1 MPVLD
6 NKCMAFLP
14 MSVGFSGPRW
24 SILPS
29 LHQNGSWT
37 ILVDGCGSS
46 FASSSFAALMR
57 SGWSESM
64 SDLASPFLFG
74 TFLKVDGNMTRWKSG
89 SSGVSGTSA
98 IGMIALVVGV
108 LFQRV
113 CRQRL

>member
-14 MSVGFSGPRW
+14 MSVGNSRVHVG
-24 SILPS
+24 
-29 LHQNGSWT
+29 Q
-37 ILVDGCGSS
+37 LVHRFIKVLLDNTRGWLWKLLCIK
-46 FASSSFAALMR
+46 FICR
-57 SGWSESM
+57 SHPIRMGESM
-64 SDLASPFLFG
+64 FDLASPFLFG
-74 TFLKVDGNMTRWKSG
+74 TFLKVDGNMARWKSG
-89 SSGVSGTSA
+89 SSGLSGTRA